1 MTRTEIKLAGFGG
14 QGIVLAGFILGKA
27 ISIYDKNNA
36 VLTQSY
42 GPEARG
48 GACSADVVTADGEID
63 FPEVTVPQILVIMSQ
78 EAFNTYGKNIK
89 KNGIMLIDENLVK
102 ITEKNEDIKVLSIP
116 STKLA
121 EELGRKIVAN
131 IVMLGFLTGVT
142 DLVSLEGMKR
152 SLLNSVPKGT
162 EELNTAALMKGY
174 EYGQALSNPKKS
186 KPKSELKS
194 ESKSESK

>member
-27 ISIYDKNNA
+27 LSIYDKKNA

-63 FPEVTVPQILVIMSQ
+63 YPEVTIPKIVVIMSQ
-78 EAFNTYGKNIK
+78 EAYSKYGDNIV
-89 KNGIMLIDENLVK
+89 KNGIILIDEDLVT
-102 ITEKNEDIKVLSIP
+102 IEKHNKKVRIISIP
-116 STKLA
+116 STRLA

-131 IVMLGFLTGVT
+131 IVMLGFFTAVT
-142 DLVSLEGMKR
+142 DLVTLEAVKR
-152 SLLNSVPKGT
+152 SLLGSVPKGT
-162 EELNTAALMKGY
+162 EELNMSALKKGY
-174 EYGQALSNPKKS
+174 NYGVNLLSSKKKS
-186 KPKSELKS
+186 K
-194 ESKSESK
+194 